1 MTSMKLHFFQD
12 MLPYPQ
18 NSTVSLAC
26 TTSIYKVYTAIT
38 VVSAMDVLNC
48 KHTAASNSTI
58 SMLFMNISPSLMVI
72 MTDSDQ
78 DLIA

>member
-12 MLPYPQ
+12 LLPHPQ
-18 NSTVSLAC
+18 NSTVSQVC
-26 TTSIYKVYTAIT
+26 TTSIYKVQTAIT

-58 SMLFMNISPSLMVI
+58 SVLFMIMSPSLMVI
-72 MTDSDQ
+72 MADSHL

>member
-1 MTSMKLHFFQD
+1 MKLHFFPRD
-12 MLPYPQ
+12 LLPYPQ
-18 NSTVSLAC
+18 NSTVSQAC

-58 SMLFMNISPSLMVI
+58 SMLFMIMSPSLMVI
-72 MTDSDQ
+72 MADSHQ
-78 DLIA
+78 DMIA